1 MDVHEI
7 KWLSINRNECV
18 KVGYVYP
25 ECGYYQI
32 KSRNFSLRAQ
42 KTRRLFHKVKEAS
55 EENYHSKKYNISA
68 IIRTV

>member
-18 KVGYVYP
+18 KVGYFYP

-32 KSRNFSLRAQ
+32 KSRNFALEST
-42 KTRRLFHKVKEAS
+42 KTRRLFHKVKEA
-55 EENYHSKKYNISA
+55 
-68 IIRTV
+68 R

>member
-18 KVGYVYP
+18 KVGYFYP

-32 KSRNFSLRAQ
+32 KSRNFALESTKKREGYFI
-42 KTRRLFHKVKEAS
+42 KSKKRD
-55 EENYHSKKYNISA
+55 EENYHS
-68 IIRTV
+68 